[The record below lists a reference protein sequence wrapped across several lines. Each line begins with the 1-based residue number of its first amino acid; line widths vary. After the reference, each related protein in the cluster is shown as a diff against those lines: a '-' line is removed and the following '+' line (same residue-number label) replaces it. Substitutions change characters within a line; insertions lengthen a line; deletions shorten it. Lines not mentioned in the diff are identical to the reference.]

1 MEDIACARNI
11 FDTCRAFRSYKSS
24 EDFQSQP
31 GLQRNWKDFKIPSSS
46 MVYCKQYS
54 GCLLAF
60 VSGRTLGDLW
70 RVAGSSRR
78 SISWRSTGWI
88 RDFKLWLN
96 RVRLRLIRERAMQFG
111 SVIDARRSFCS
122 SDASCRSSTVCH
134 CSPNSTLLP
143 NVITSGGQWKTRYRL
158 ASDRSTFPSPLFIA
172 HPLIVHFIASAIWF
186 LLRTTRFYGLIS
198 TNFLTFV
205 QVYVS

>member
-1 MEDIACARNI
+1 MA
-11 FDTCRAFRSYKSS
+11 
-24 EDFQSQP
+24 
-31 GLQRNWKDFKIPSSS
+31 
-46 MVYCKQYS
+46 YCKQYS

-122 SDASCRSSTVCH
+122 SDASCRSSTVCY
-134 CSPNSTLLP
+134 CSPNSTLRL
-143 NVITSGGQWKTRYRL
+143 NVITSGQWKMRYRS
-158 ASDRSTFPSPLFIA
+158 ASDCSTFPSSLSIA
-172 HPLIVHFIASAIWF
+172 HPLIIHFIASAICF
-186 LLRTTRFYGLIS
+186 LLRITRFYGLILM
-198 TNFLTFV
+198 NFLTFV
-205 QVYVS
+205 QVCVS

>member
-1 MEDIACARNI
+1 
-11 FDTCRAFRSYKSS
+11 
-24 EDFQSQP
+24 
-31 GLQRNWKDFKIPSSS
+31 

-134 CSPNSTLLP
+134 CSPNSTLRP
-143 NVITSGGQWKTRYRL
+143 NVITSGQWKTRYRFS
-158 ASDRSTFPSPLFIA
+158 SDCSTFPSSLFIA
-172 HPLIVHFIASAIWF
+172 HPLIIHFIASAICF
-186 LLRTTRFYGLIS
+186 LLWITRFYELIL
-198 TNFLTFV
+198 TNLLTFV
-205 QVYVS
+205 RVCLS

>member
-1 MEDIACARNI
+1 
-11 FDTCRAFRSYKSS
+11 
-24 EDFQSQP
+24 
-31 GLQRNWKDFKIPSSS
+31 

-134 CSPNSTLLP
+134 CSPNSTLRP
-143 NVITSGGQWKTRYRL
+143 NVITSGQWKTRYRS
-158 ASDRSTFPSPLFIA
+158 ASDCSTFPSSLFIA
-172 HPLIVHFIASAIWF
+172 HPLIIHFIASAICF
-186 LLRTTRFYGLIS
+186 LLRITRFYGLIL
-198 TNFLTFV
+198 TNLLTFV
-205 QVYVS
+205 QVCVS

>member
-1 MEDIACARNI
+1 
-11 FDTCRAFRSYKSS
+11 
-24 EDFQSQP
+24 
-31 GLQRNWKDFKIPSSS
+31 

-88 RDFKLWLN
+88 RDFKVWLN

-134 CSPNSTLLP
+134 CSPNSTLRP
-143 NVITSGGQWKTRYRL
+143 NVITSWQWKTRYRFS
-158 ASDRSTFPSPLFIA
+158 SDCSTFPSSLFIA
-172 HPLIVHFIASAIWF
+172 HLIIHFIASAICF
-186 LLRTTRFYGLIS
+186 LLWITRFYGLIL
-198 TNFLTFV
+198 TNLLTFV
-205 QVYVS
+205 RVCLS